1 MWGFLHEIL
10 QFRLQGKTVSETILL
25 CWIPGA
31 DCAIMALRNLQ
42 EDKR

>member
-1 MWGFLHEIL
+1 MRYCNSGCRE
-10 QFRLQGKTVSETILL
+10 KTVSETIFP